1 MTYYTSETVIG
12 DLIGKLKNEMDRAA
26 SVPTPAK
33 ETPPAEPKDRNE

>member
-26 SVPTPAK
+26 SVLRNF
-33 ETPPAEPKDRNE
+33 TPPAETKDRNE